1 MVNEFAGDPL
11 GALRRSS
18 LASCRVLSVS
28 CDLCPGDD
36 RLERMGMS
44 IEHRATN
51 LGVLAGMIGALRIA
65 SFVAL
70 SLKRY
75 ERR

>member
-1 MVNEFAGDPL
+1 MSLQAIRWVRCVVASLYEVQCVKC
-11 GALRRSS
+11 ALRH
-18 LASCRVLSVS
+18 
-28 CDLCPGDD
+28 LCPGDE

-51 LGVLAGMIGALRIA
+51 LGALAGMIGVLRTA
-65 SFVAL
+65 SYVAL